1 MYVRN
6 HLYIY
11 RQSLNAL
18 TSPRC
23 LEHPLFIDVCSP
35 HTENYQTN
43 PYALLNQ
50 KTRNYKQLESL
61 QKGIFITK
69 WLHLHCTNSMH
80 FHGHHTHTEASP
92 IMQQSTQ
99 QHRKWRVSGNAE
111 PRVIP
116 AGHSIWDIHFHQH
129 FSITFYNHIDLFVS
143 FSECITPP
151 YG

>member
-1 MYVRN
+1 MRSTNRKLTLGQACMSETICTYV
-6 HLYIY
+6 
-11 RQSLNAL
+11 NAL

-50 KTRNYKQLESL
+50 KTLNYKQLESL

-111 PRVIP
+111 
-116 AGHSIWDIHFHQH
+116 GHTCR
-129 FSITFYNHIDLFVS
+129 TFNLRHSLSSALLYNLL
-143 FSECITPP
+143 
-151 YG
+151 